1 MSLAKLLTHPLL
13 REIPE
18 FLSGTSAWELHVPFA
33 LLLIDLARPQILVE
47 LGTHKG
53 DSYLAF
59 CQAISKLQI
68 QCEAYAVD
76 TWQGEEHAGLY
87 DEEIYTTLTSYH
99 APRYGAFSTLMR
111 RTFDDAALQLT
122 HKKIDLLHIDGLHTY
137 EAVKHDFETWLPLM
151 SESGIVLF
159 HDTQV
164 RERGFGVYKLWR
176 ELCERHPHFEFL
188 HGNGLGILGL
198 GDKIPQDAAFLFNL
212 SEGEQ
217 FALRSVFEHVGIL
230 VSQLWWA
237 RRERES
243 FSREVEVSKET
254 LNDLR
259 ASARSER
266 EQLEYQ
272 IRETEN
278 KLNRVFSSTSWRAT
292 EPLRRLGTAV
302 HTLLRKREAR

>member
-1 MSLAKLLTHPLL
+1 MSLAKLLSHPLL
-13 REIPE
+13 QEIPE
-18 FLSGTSAWELHVPFA
+18 FLSGTSAWEQHVPFA
-33 LLLIDLARPQILVE
+33 LLLIDLVRPKTLVE

-59 CQAISKLQI
+59 CQALSKLQI

-87 DEEIYTTLTSYH
+87 EEEIYTTLNSYH
-99 APRYGAFSTLMR
+99 APRYGSFSTLMR
-111 RTFDDAALQLT
+111 LTFDGAARQLE

-164 RERGFGVYKLWR
+164 RERGFGVYKLWD
-176 ELCERHPHFEFL
+176 ELCERHQHFEFL
-188 HGNGLGILGL
+188 HGNGLGILAIGNQ
-198 GDKIPQDAAFLFNL
+198 IPPEAAFLFNL
-212 SEGEQ
+212 SVEEQ
-217 FALRSVFEHVGIL
+217 RALQLVFEHTGIL

-243 FSREVEVSKET
+243 FSREVDASKKA
-254 LNDLR
+254 LNELR
-259 ASARSER
+259 AGALSEKEKLENQVR
-266 EQLEYQ
+266 E
-272 IRETEN
+272 IEN

-302 HTLLRKREAR
+302 DSLRQKRVVR